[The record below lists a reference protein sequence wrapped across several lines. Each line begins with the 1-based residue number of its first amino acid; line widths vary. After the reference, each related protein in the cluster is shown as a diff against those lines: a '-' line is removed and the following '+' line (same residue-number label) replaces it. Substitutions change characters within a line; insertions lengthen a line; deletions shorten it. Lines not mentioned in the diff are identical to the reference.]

1 MIHGFAS
8 GEFAFMDSSEF
19 DLWSDR
25 DDTPVSN
32 RNYAY
37 SPFRFDS
44 DEYVADNIIDELDGH
59 FDRTGWHVHP
69 TMPWIAEADDTV
81 SVWPYIVRR
90 RIVLMEK
97 YYDHNNGWSERSYN
111 VPVVGTEEMME
122 SHIRVKVWIDCD

>member
-25 DDTPVSN
+25 DDTPVSA

-44 DEYVADNIIDELDGH
+44 DEYVADNIIDGLDSYFGLTEWTVELNAPN
-59 FDRTGWHVHP
+59 V
-69 TMPWIAEADDTV
+69 AVALDTV
-81 SVWPYIVRR
+81 SVWPYTVRR
-90 RIVLMEK
+90 RVVLIEK
-97 YYDHNNGWSERSYN
+97 YYGDGGWGERPYN
-111 VPVVGTEEMME
+111 VPLMGTEEMME
-122 SHIRVKVWIDCD
+122 SHIPVKVWIDCD